1 MFTDNKLLGQ
11 FDLVG
16 IPPAPRGVPQVE
28 VTFDIDANGILHVS
42 AKDKG
47 TGKEHKIKIT
57 GTGNL
62 NKNEV
67 ERMKEEA
74 KKHEAEDAKKKEKIE
89 ADNNAEA
96 VLFQTKKVME
106 DFKDKVDAETKKKI
120 EMKVSE
126 LENAKKEGDVA
137 AINAKIEDLNK
148 IVQEIG
154 SKIYQEM
161 AAQQAKQQSPG
172 NSAGEE
178 AGNTADTGNSEK
190 IVDAEFTEK
199 GKDKKKGKA

>member
-1 MFTDNKLLGQ
+1 MFIDNKNLGQ

-62 NKNEV
+62 SKDEV
-67 ERMKEEA
+67 EKMKEEA
-74 KKHEAEDAKKKEKIE
+74 KKNEAEDAKKKAKIE

-96 VLFQTKKVME
+96 VLFQTKKVLE
-106 DFKDKVDAETKKKI
+106 EFKDKIDSETKKRIEVKI
-120 EMKVSE
+120 SE
-126 LENAKKEGDVA
+126 LEEAKKEGDVS
-137 AINAKIEDLNK
+137 AINAKI
-148 IVQEIG
+148 
-154 SKIYQEM
+154 
-161 AAQQAKQQSPG
+161 
-172 NSAGEE
+172 
-178 AGNTADTGNSEK
+178 
-190 IVDAEFTEK
+190 
-199 GKDKKKGKA
+199 